1 MVSSDRTSTAEL
13 NILCM
18 LASVQKEEDI
28 VRVLEAGISEACF
41 VGAEHYWRAFEY
53 IRDRVRAG
61 KKPSKTFLKRKFGLT
76 LPLGADDPKLLRL
89 YADEVVLATAVA
101 QADDCL
107 ADMNIEIAT
116 ARDAG
121 GGEDTA
127 KDFYESVRKARNLL
141 RDVACPADVMAMATN
156 GQSVA
161 YTEAGSMVKPSPQ
174 RWLVRGIVPDDVR
187 TFLYGR
193 GGSAKSYL
201 AVYLAVAVATGNPF
215 MEVPSAKG
223 KVLYIDWE
231 AGEETFRARVNRV
244 ANSIGIDLNQGM
256 PNIRYKRLY
265 APLNEHLDD
274 IIEECK
280 EEDIRLVII
289 DSFGFSM
296 SGQDTSAQPDV
307 TAQMSRLAQIP
318 AATVIIDHI
327 GKQGRGEDGPF
338 GSVYKHA
345 AARWMWWLRAVSKEE
360 SPNGEVEP
368 GTFVR
373 MYNTKHNIAAQQD
386 DIYLHLTWDDD
397 FDANTLSIQKVDKGV
412 VPDSLTEGTKGER
425 GESELSPGQ
434 KDFLRFLKSIY
445 VDTHKAA
452 TQNDMVECMGVG
464 VRQVRNTAESLS
476 ELGLIRLIDLK
487 AKAVNGKRARPGRG
501 YLLAGEVQALDTT
514 EDEAKV

>member
-1 MVSSDRTSTAEL
+1 MVSSHGTSIAEL

-41 VGAEHYWRAFEY
+41 VGAEHYWEAFQY
-53 IRDRVRAG
+53 ICGRIRKG
-61 KKPSKTFLKRKFGLT
+61 KKPSKTYLKRKFGLD
-76 LPLGADDPKLLRL
+76 LPLGADDPKLLSL
-89 YADEVVLATAVA
+89 YAKEVVLATAVA
-101 QADDCL
+101 QTDDCL
-107 ADMNIEIAT
+107 ADMMIEIAT

-215 MEVPSAKG
+215 MEVPAVKG

-244 ANSIGIDLNQGM
+244 AATMGIDLKQGL

-386 DIYLHLTWDDD
+386 DIYLHMIWDDD

-425 GESELSPGQ
+425 GESELSPTQ
-434 KDFLRFLKSIY
+434 EEFLDTVRSVYL
-445 VDTHKAA
+445 DTHQAA
-452 TQNDMVECMGVG
+452 TKEEMEKLLRLGPKAVTNEAQ
-464 VRQVRNTAESLS
+464 SLKK
-476 ELGLIRLIDLK
+476 LGLIQFVRLPK
-487 AKAVNGKRARPGRG
+487 NGKMGGSPRG
-501 YLLAGEVQALDTT
+501 YRLTGEIQELDTT
-514 EDEAKV
+514 DEVSRV